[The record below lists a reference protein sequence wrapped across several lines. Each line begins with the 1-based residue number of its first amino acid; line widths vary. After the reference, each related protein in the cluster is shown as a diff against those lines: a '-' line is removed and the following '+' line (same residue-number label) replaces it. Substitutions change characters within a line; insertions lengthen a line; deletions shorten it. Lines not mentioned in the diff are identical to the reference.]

1 MDEIQTKYVINDFKE
16 RTGKQKSLQF
26 EEINLDL
33 YRPSARCAAF
43 TTSKDRILHWIK
55 TLQYHYFETLK
66 DDHSY
71 LIKWIDHANY
81 SSTTFQEVE
90 IKLFKLDSE
99 HVSDTCDLSQHHDD
113 TSDTQNTL
121 IITIH
126 VYLTTGVIMFQG
138 LAYFFYFFFI
148 FFYFF
153 NWFEQLQQ
161 LH

>member
-55 TLQYHYFETLK
+55 TLQYHYFETLQ

-148 FFYFF
+148 FFLFF
-153 NWFEQLQQ
+153 
-161 LH
+161 